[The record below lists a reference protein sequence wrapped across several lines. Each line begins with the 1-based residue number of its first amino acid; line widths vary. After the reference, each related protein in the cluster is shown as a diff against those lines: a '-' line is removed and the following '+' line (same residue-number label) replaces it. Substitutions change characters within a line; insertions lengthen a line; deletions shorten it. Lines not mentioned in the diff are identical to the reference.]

1 MFRTR
6 HSWLVAAADM
16 TGDDDRP
23 AGRLVWTNE
32 LAGRDRRTIRPHTHA
47 VHEVLW
53 AATGTRTVEIGDDT
67 WFIPPT
73 IGVVIPAGTPH
84 GGHVAGATGYR
95 CTMIDP
101 ALAGTQLTEAVAIA
115 ITPAWREVVL
125 RLRGDDLDAG
135 RRRRVEH
142 AAIDLTEPLHSPS
155 VALPLPHDE
164 RLRRIAD
171 DLIAN
176 PAAPED
182 LASWGRHTGASA
194 RTISRRFTA
203 ETGLTFAEWRTH
215 ARIRSALVHLANGSP
230 VAHVAHLVGYRTTS
244 AFVRAFRQS
253 TGQTPGRYANGTS
266 VQALQLDHTRGNLNP
281 AESTGG
287 GDEPATQTARLPR
300 AR

>member
-67 WFIPPT
+67 WIIPPT

-101 ALAGTQLTEAVAIA
+101 ALAGTQFTEAVAIA

-125 RLRGDDLDAG
+125 RLRGVATTWTPAAG
-135 RRRRVEH
+135 VESSMRRS
-142 AAIDLTEPLHSPS
+142 TSPNRS
-155 VALPLPHDE
+155 T
-164 RLRRIAD
+164 LRRWHC
-171 DLIAN
+171 
-176 PAAPED
+176 P
-182 LASWGRHTGASA
+182 S
-194 RTISRRFTA
+194 
-203 ETGLTFAEWRTH
+203 
-215 ARIRSALVHLANGSP
+215 
-230 VAHVAHLVGYRTTS
+230 RTTS
-244 AFVRAFRQS
+244 ACAAS
-253 TGQTPGRYANGTS
+253 PTT
-266 VQALQLDHTRGNLNP
+266 
-281 AESTGG
+281 
-287 GDEPATQTARLPR
+287 
-300 AR
+300 